1 LWISAGCVVG
11 TVNEIMV
18 GHRASEILV
27 YHLRV
32 CEQNRPYRSLAAF
45 ASKKKDFLSKYAQ
58 SNHLKPTGG
67 FICRR
72 CLLMRLLGVSTH
84 L

>member
-1 LWISAGCVVG
+1 MG

-32 CEQNRPYRSLAAF
+32 CEQNRSYRSLAAF
-45 ASKKKDFLSKYAQ
+45 ASKRKDFLSKYAHLTI
-58 SNHLKPTGG
+58 SN
-67 FICRR
+67 
-72 CLLMRLLGVSTH
+72 LLADSFVRDAY
-84 L
+84 